1 MYVRHLSVADF
12 RSWTRAD
19 VDFDPGPSVLVG
31 ANGQGKTNLV
41 EAAGYLATLGSHRVA
56 TDAPLVRA
64 GAERAVVAAA
74 VVSEGREL
82 QVEVEITPG
91 RANRARLNRGAVP
104 RPRDILGVLRLVLF
118 APEDLAIVRGDPSE
132 RRRFLDDVLV
142 QRTPRMAGVRA
153 DYDRVLKQRAALLKT
168 AGHAR
173 RAGSA
178 GDLRTLDVWDDHL
191 AAHGSALLAARLD
204 LLDELREPV
213 TAAYRL
219 IAPTS
224 DPIVLRY
231 HSALPD
237 DALAARSALAAT
249 AAGFASGAGGGA
261 GTASGRRDEAVL
273 AAAMRA
279 ELARVRPQEIERGVT
294 LVGPH
299 RDDLVM
305 SLGEL
310 PLRGYASHGES
321 WSAALA
327 LRLGSYELLRSDGI
341 EPVLVLDDV
350 FAELD
355 GSRRDQLAGVAA
367 GAEQVL
373 ITAAVAEDVPRSSAR
388 APATTSTT
396 VRSAVS
402 DNDDDVYSDD
412 SPMQTRSV
420 SGVAQVTSP
429 STDNGG
435 KATEICGRRSTERP
449 GSGSGGTGGRAGDGR
464 PPAFRQVRGDPS
476 AGATPPPPE
485 SGGQQCP
492 SKLVGARAD
501 ERIHSRWAH

>member
-1 MYVRHLSVADF
+1 VYVRHLSVADF

-41 EAAGYLATLGSHRVA
+41 EAVGYLATLGSHRVA

-64 GAERAVVAAA
+64 GAERTVVAAA

-82 QVEVEITPG
+82 QVEVEIHPG
-91 RANRARLNRGAVP
+91 RANRARLNRGTVP

-204 LLDELREPV
+204 LLDELREPI

-224 DPIVLRY
+224 DPIMLRY
-231 HSALPD
+231 QSALPE
-237 DALAARSALAAT
+237 DALAARS
-249 AAGFASGAGGGA
+249 GPVVGSGGGSGAGSSNGDGA
-261 GTASGRRDEAVL
+261 SAVSGRRDEAVL

-327 LRLGSYELLRSDGI
+327 LRLGSYELLRSDGV

-373 ITAAVAEDVPRSSAR
+373 ITAAVADDVPAALLGAR
-388 APATTSTT
+388 Y
-396 VRSAVS
+396 
-402 DNDDDVYSDD
+402 DVYDGA
-412 SPMQTRSV
+412 V
-420 SGVAQVTSP
+420 
-429 STDNGG
+429 
-435 KATEICGRRSTERP
+435 RR
-449 GSGSGGTGGRAGDGR
+449 
-464 PPAFRQVRGDPS
+464 VR
-476 AGATPPPPE
+476 
-485 SGGQQCP
+485 
-492 SKLVGARAD
+492 
-501 ERIHSRWAH
+501 

>member
-1 MYVRHLSVADF
+1 M
-12 RSWTRAD
+12 
-19 VDFDPGPSVLVG
+19 LVG

-142 QRTPRMAGVRA
+142 QRTPRLAGVRA

-204 LLDELREPV
+204 LLDELREPI
-213 TAAYRL
+213 TTAYRL

-231 HSALPD
+231 QSALPQ
-237 DALAARSALAAT
+237 DALAARAV
-249 AAGFASGAGGGA
+249 AGPGSGGGLGAGP
-261 GTASGRRDEAVL
+261 GRRDEAVL

-327 LRLGSYELLRSDGI
+327 LRLGSYQLLRSDGI

-367 GAEQVL
+367 AAEQVL
-373 ITAAVAEDVPRSSAR
+373 ITAAVAQDVPEA
-388 APATTSTT
+388 
-396 VRSAVS
+396 
-402 DNDDDVYSDD
+402 
-412 SPMQTRSV
+412 
-420 SGVAQVTSP
+420 
-429 STDNGG
+429 
-435 KATEICGRRSTERP
+435 
-449 GSGSGGTGGRAGDGR
+449 
-464 PPAFRQVRGDPS
+464 
-476 AGATPPPPE
+476 
-485 SGGQQCP
+485 
-492 SKLVGARAD
+492 LLGARYD
-501 ERIHSRWAH
+501 VHDGEVRRVR

>member
-1 MYVRHLSVADF
+1 MYIRHLSVADF
-12 RSWTRAD
+12 RSWIRAD

-31 ANGQGKTNLV
+31 ANGQGKTNLI

-56 TDAPLVRA
+56 ADAPLVRA

-142 QRTPRMAGVRA
+142 QRTPRLAGVRA

-204 LLDELREPV
+204 LLDELREPI
-213 TAAYRL
+213 TEAYRL
-219 IAPTS
+219 IAPKS

-231 HSALPD
+231 QSALPD
-237 DALAARSALAAT
+237 EALAARSGPVDGHGVGGDAAR
-249 AAGFASGAGGGA
+249 
-261 GTASGRRDEAVL
+261 GRRDEAVL

-305 SLGEL
+305 SLGAL

-327 LRLGSYELLRSDGI
+327 LRLGSYELLRSDGL

-367 GAEQVL
+367 AAEQVL
-373 ITAAVAEDVPRSSAR
+373 ITAAVAQDVPE
-388 APATTSTT
+388 
-396 VRSAVS
+396 
-402 DNDDDVYSDD
+402 
-412 SPMQTRSV
+412 M
-420 SGVAQVTSP
+420 
-429 STDNGG
+429 
-435 KATEICGRRSTERP
+435 
-449 GSGSGGTGGRAGDGR
+449 
-464 PPAFRQVRGDPS
+464 
-476 AGATPPPPE
+476 
-485 SGGQQCP
+485 
-492 SKLVGARAD
+492 LLGARYD
-501 ERIHSRWAH
+501 VHDGEVRRVR